1 MQCAQDSGARG
12 RRALRYPEYTLSHPE
27 RYINRSLLGSRFGD
41 PGCMTSREQAVVR
54 ANLAALRQHV
64 AALERLIRSLERT
77 AKAEAPP
84 PRRSRTRRVT
94 RSG

>member
-1 MQCAQDSGARG
+1 
-12 RRALRYPEYTLSHPE
+12 
-27 RYINRSLLGSRFGD
+27 
-41 PGCMTSREQAVVR
+41 MTSREQAVVR